1 MPRKRQ
7 DVTPPDTNA
16 AEDFTLSQPQ
26 PAQAA
31 TEPKAPRLGAYIPLT
46 ADGQVDRKRIRPSQ
60 EENVNRAIAALKA
73 EASSSAP
80 GAVAGEVQF
89 ITEAHITMALGLYA
103 QGCAYAVPA
112 YLRKQSQGAI
122 NIDRGLAQRV
132 YQFTPEQLAAL
143 TPAGVEFANQQFAN
157 LPQWMKDWLLAIGPG
172 AKFFGQL
179 AFITAMQTRTLIDE
193 WKRMQPTPTAP
204 EQKTNGGL
212 VTDVEGADKDVL
224 N

>member
-1 MPRKRQ
+1 MPRKRN
-7 DVTPPDTNA
+7 DVAPVSDAPADELTLQPPSN
-16 AEDFTLSQPQ
+16 P
-26 PAQAA
+26 

-46 ADGQVDRKRIRPSQ
+46 ADGQIDEKRIRPSQ
-60 EENVNRAIAALKA
+60 RESFEKAAAAIRAQGAG
-73 EASSSAP
+73 SST
-80 GAVAGEVQF
+80 AVAGEVQF
-89 ITEAHITMALGLYA
+89 ITESHIQMALGFYA

-112 YLRKQSQGAI
+112 YLRKQSKGAI
-122 NIDRGLAQRV
+122 NIDRALAVRV
-132 YQFTPEQLAAL
+132 YQFTPEQLEML

-157 LPQWMKDWLLAIGPG
+157 LPQWIKDWLLAIGPG

-193 WKRMQPTPTAP
+193 WKRMQPIPATQ
-204 EQKTNGGL
+204 EQKVNGGL